1 MSIDY
6 FSLPGE
12 AKVDK
17 SDWIASITTVS
28 ACFNGSFQLY
38 EHIDRKTGLQI
49 VEEERFFETCHRF
62 ILIYGWYVLCFILN
76 CITPGGTKDTEQ
88 ENVTKILK
96 HSKNSTGLPFD
107 QHKTNR
113 NNDALYELGNQ
124 N

>member
-12 AKVDK
+12 IKVDK
-17 SDWIASITTVS
+17 SDWFASVTTIS

-62 ILIYGWYVLCFILN
+62 ALIYGWYILCFILN
-76 CITPGGTKDTEQ
+76 CITPGGTKDTE
-88 ENVTKILK
+88 
-96 HSKNSTGLPFD
+96 
-107 QHKTNR
+107 
-113 NNDALYELGNQ
+113 
-124 N
+124 